1 MELKL
6 TNPIIFFDLE
16 STGLDIAKDR
26 IVEISLLKVFPDGT
40 EKIKTL
46 RINPGVKMPADAF
59 AIHHISDEDVK
70 DCPKFAD
77 VAKELAK
84 DFEGCD
90 LAGYNSSYYDL
101 PLLVEEFL
109 RAGVDLDFSKSKM
122 VDVQAVFHK
131 MEPRNLSA
139 AYKFYCNKE
148 LNGAHGAEADTV
160 ATYEVLKAQLDKYP
174 DLKNDVN
181 ALAKF
186 TANPK
191 HGVDFAGRIVM
202 NSNGQE
208 VFNFGKYKG
217 RAVED
222 VLKEDPKYYS
232 WMQEADF
239 PLDTKRVLT
248 RIRLR
253 GLMEK

>member
-1 MELKL
+1 M
-6 TNPIIFFDLE
+6 
-16 STGLDIAKDR
+16 
-26 IVEISLLKVFPDGT
+26 
-40 EKIKTL
+40 
-46 RINPGVKMPADAF
+46 
-59 AIHHISDEDVK
+59 
-70 DCPKFAD
+70 
-77 VAKELAK
+77 
-84 DFEGCD
+84 
-90 LAGYNSSYYDL
+90 
-101 PLLVEEFL
+101 
-109 RAGVDLDFSKSKM
+109 
-122 VDVQAVFHK
+122 
-131 MEPRNLSA
+131 
-139 AYKFYCNKE
+139 
-148 LNGAHGAEADTV
+148 
-160 ATYEVLKAQLDKYP
+160 DKYP